1 MVRKGSH
8 HSGDK
13 GVDEL
18 LSVSV
23 STISLGEGVS
33 LELESTEWGGE
44 LEWPQEVVGFLEV
57 GSASGNLVDET
68 LNAGDST
75 GDLSGLVSGGKGIGD
90 DAVVSEWNSASVD
103 LTIASL
109 VDELA
114 DGFSGWVSE
123 GYEWLDHS
131 DHVPGGFVKLDENT
145 VVQLSQSK
153 ELQDLLWLWGKLV
166 DTK

>member
-1 MVRKGSH
+1 MLDRNSH
-8 HSGDK
+8 HSGNEC
-13 GVDEL
+13 VNQV

-23 STISLGEGVS
+23 GTISLGKGVS
-33 LELESTEWGGE
+33 LELESTEWWGQ
-44 LEWPQEVVGFLEV
+44 LEWPQEVVGSLEV
-57 GSASGNLVDET
+57 WSAGGDFVDKT
-68 LNAGDST
+68 LNAGDSASIWT
-75 GDLSGLVSGGKGIGD
+75 SKGVGN
-90 DAVVSEWNSASVD
+90 DAVISQWNSASVD

-114 DGFSGWVSE
+114 DGLSWWVSE
-123 GYEWLDHS
+123 GDEWLDHS
-131 DHVPGGFVKLDENT
+131 DHVPGCFVKLHKNT

>member
-44 LEWPQEVVGFLEV
+44 LEWPQEVVGSLEV
-57 GSASGNLVDET
+57 GSASDDFVNEA

-75 GDLSGLVSGGKGIGD
+75 GDVSGLVFGAKGVGD
-90 DAVVSEWNSASVD
+90 DAVVSEWDSASVD
-103 LTIASL
+103 LSIASL

-114 DGFSGWVSE
+114 DGFS
-123 GYEWLDHS
+123 
-131 DHVPGGFVKLDENT
+131 
-145 VVQLSQSK
+145 
-153 ELQDLLWLWGKLV
+153 
-166 DTK
+166 